1 MKNLYKYSLLLLI
14 ANLCLL
20 GCSESDNGSDD
31 ATDEFYFRFKID
43 GEQVAYIYTPDT
55 QTNLTGIIDHDEQS
69 GVHAVNIGGIDT
81 IFETGLTNRFS
92 ILIGDMENI
101 VAGVSYT
108 NIEGKGDRTPDS
120 AFNMSYFDAEG
131 NIYIAVLNT
140 TATQLYD
147 LATVQFTEI
156 TNSHISGSFS
166 GTLKWYDVS
175 GGTVELVDS
184 VIISEGI
191 FKVSRY

>member
-1 MKNLYKYSLLLLI
+1 MKNPYKYLSIFLI
-14 ANLCLL
+14 ASLFLFS
-20 GCSESDNGSDD
+20 CSKSDNG
-31 ATDEFYFRFKID
+31 TDETDSDYYFRFKVD
-43 GEQVAYIYTPDT
+43 GNHVDYIFKPET
-55 QTNLTGIIDHDEQS
+55 QINLTGIIDHDEQS

-81 IFETGLTNRFS
+81 IFETELTNRLIIF
-92 ILIGDMENI
+92 IGDSEDI
-101 VAGVSYT
+101 VAGTSYT
-108 NIEGKGDRTPDS
+108 NIQGQGDRTPDS
-120 AFNMSYFDAEG
+120 VFNMSYFDDQG

-147 LATVQFTEI
+147 LATVQFSEI

-191 FKVSRY
+191 FKVPRY